1 MANLR
6 GTAWKYG
13 DNINTD
19 IISPAQYMEASYEE
33 MGRHAME
40 SLDPN
45 FSKKIAKGDILVAGS
60 NFGSGSSRETAPI
73 SLKYAGVSVVIAKYF
88 ARIFF
93 RNSINIGLPIMECSQ
108 IDAIN
113 EGDEL
118 EVDLEQGII
127 RNLTKN
133 EEYQGSLLPK
143 HILEIVEAG
152 GLVPYLKLRIKK

>member
-1 MANLR
+1 MANLK

-113 EGDEL
+113 EGDQL

-133 EEYQGSLLPK
+133 EDYQGSLLPK

-152 GLVPYLKLRIKK
+152 GLVPYLKLRLKK